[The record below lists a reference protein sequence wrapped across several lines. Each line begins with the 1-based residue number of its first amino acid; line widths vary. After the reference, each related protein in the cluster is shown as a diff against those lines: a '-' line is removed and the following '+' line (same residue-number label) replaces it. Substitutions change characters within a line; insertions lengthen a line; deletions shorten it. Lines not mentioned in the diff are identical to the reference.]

1 MAFFLIA
8 PCVMAVSIILVRNV
22 TSALGLEIKYSTLFL
37 CAVLSVVTLFGAM
50 KISPT
55 PDKNFFLCLT
65 LLVLP
70 AAACAAALNSSLVK
84 REKQDEIDFTEEV
97 RRAYAEATKKSSTES
112 TNNSETEFNSETK
125 FDSETKNESDSENA
139 DSQNRSEERT
149 YPEYLFEDFKNL
161 GELLEYARS
170 EKKRGNIQAAV
181 DAYQVAL
188 DEYPADDYAPFV
200 AIDLGAIYRE
210 QAAYAKA
217 IKVYE
222 QAKSLLIVKKNA
234 EVTEEFQ
241 KKIVYMETLQ
251 AVLFRHKA
259 LQTPFS
265 QIPRKFF
272 QEIETEFKENW
283 RQLKANDQ
291 RVLAKN

>member
-55 PDKNFFLCLT
+55 PDTNFFLCLT

-70 AAACAAALNSSLVK
+70 AAAGAAALNSSLVQ

-97 RRAYAEATKKSSTES
+97 RRAYAEATKNSSTES
-112 TNNSETEFNSETK
+112 
-125 FDSETKNESDSENA
+125 ESDSTVESENEIDSDETDFQNDSA
-139 DSQNRSEERT
+139 DMSHSEK
-149 YPEYLFEDFKNL
+149 LFEDVKSL
-161 GELLEYARS
+161 SELMDYARS
-170 EKKRGNIQAAV
+170 EKKRGNISAAI

-188 DEYPADDYAPFV
+188 DGYPADDYAPFV

-222 QAKSLLIVKKNA
+222 QAKTLPIVKKNA
-234 EVTEEFQ
+234 EVMEEFQ

-251 AVLFRHKA
+251 TVLFRHKA
-259 LQTPFS
+259 LKTPFS
-265 QIPRKFF
+265 HIPREFF

-283 RQLKANDQ
+283 RQLKASDQ
-291 RVLAKN
+291 RVLAKH

>member
-70 AAACAAALNSSLVK
+70 AAACAAALNSSLVR

-97 RRAYAEATKKSSTES
+97 RRAYAEATKKSSTDSENNS
-112 TNNSETEFNSETK
+112 EIKSENNSETEI
-125 FDSETKNESDSENA
+125 DSENVG
-139 DSQNRSEERT
+139 SQNRSEKRF

-161 GELLEYARS
+161 SELLEYARS

-265 QIPRKFF
+265 QIPREFF
-272 QEIETEFKENW
+272 QEIEKEFRENW

>member
-55 PDKNFFLCLT
+55 PDTNFFLCLT

-70 AAACAAALNSSLVK
+70 AAAGAAALNSSLVQ

-97 RRAYAEATKKSSTES
+97 RRAYAEATKNSSTES
-112 TNNSETEFNSETK
+112 
-125 FDSETKNESDSENA
+125 ESDSESDSTVDAENEIDSDDT
-139 DSQNRSEERT
+139 DSQNYSEEQHHS
-149 YPEYLFEDFKNL
+149 EKLFEDVKSL
-161 GELLEYARS
+161 SELMDYARS
-170 EKKRGNIQAAV
+170 EKKRGNISAAI

-188 DEYPADDYAPFV
+188 DGYPADDYAPFV

-222 QAKSLLIVKKNA
+222 QAKTLPIVKKNA
-234 EVTEEFQ
+234 EVMEEFQ

-251 AVLFRHKA
+251 TVLFRHKA
-259 LQTPFS
+259 LKTPFS
-265 QIPRKFF
+265 HIPREFF

-283 RQLKANDQ
+283 RQLKASDQ
-291 RVLAKN
+291 RVLAKH